1 MKKHRVN
8 TTISQEH
15 YEILKESAKEYGTQ
29 QKVLEHALD
38 NLKKDST
45 DKLSPQLELWM
56 RIGKEIRNTIIF
68 VQKDLGTLLFETID
82 FHRFQEYIQRGAP
95 VKFGVE
101 WYYNKPLEQCTLP
114 EIVKYIMVLLD
125 IQGGADTISCTEND
139 ELYQINYTH
148 NMKINTSRVIKIMI
162 ESLLESYGAKYETD
176 YSQRNVFFKIY
187 K

>member
-1 MKKHRVN
+1 
-8 TTISQEH
+8 
-15 YEILKESAKEYGTQ
+15 
-29 QKVLEHALD
+29 
-38 NLKKDST
+38 
-45 DKLSPQLELWM
+45 
-56 RIGKEIRNTIIF
+56 
-68 VQKDLGTLLFETID
+68 
-82 FHRFQEYIQRGAP
+82 
-95 VKFGVE
+95 
-101 WYYNKPLEQCTLP
+101 
-114 EIVKYIMVLLD
+114 MVLLD